1 MLLRK
6 FYIGFLSGIII
17 ISFSARS
24 VTGQTLR
31 YNIGMPYLGLG
42 AYSQQQ
48 ADVFSFGNNQA
59 ALAGIDQFS
68 LGVYGERRFMLSEN
82 SLYNFSGAFPT
93 SLGNFGINLKY
104 DGFKN
109 FNESQIGLA
118 YARRLGSALDL
129 GVQFNYYRY
138 QIPGYSKAATL
149 NFEIGAIMHLTN
161 RLNAGVHIYN
171 PVKGELGKNIGE
183 KLASTYKFGLGYD
196 ASDDFFV
203 SVEVIKQED
212 MPVNVIGGLQYRF
225 KKQFFARAGFSSETS
240 SYFGGL
246 GLAFSGFRLDV
257 ATNYHPQLGFS
268 PAILLAT
275 NFGKSKKSKN

>member
-93 SLGNFGINLKY
+93 SLGNFGINLK
-104 DGFKN
+104 
-109 FNESQIGLA
+109 
-118 YARRLGSALDL
+118 
-129 GVQFNYYRY
+129 
-138 QIPGYSKAATL
+138 
-149 NFEIGAIMHLTN
+149 
-161 RLNAGVHIYN
+161 
-171 PVKGELGKNIGE
+171 
-183 KLASTYKFGLGYD
+183 
-196 ASDDFFV
+196 
-203 SVEVIKQED
+203 
-212 MPVNVIGGLQYRF
+212 
-225 KKQFFARAGFSSETS
+225 
-240 SYFGGL
+240 
-246 GLAFSGFRLDV
+246 
-257 ATNYHPQLGFS
+257 
-268 PAILLAT
+268 
-275 NFGKSKKSKN
+275 

>member
-1 MLLRK
+1 MKTLNRK
-6 FYIGFLSGIII
+6 MI
-17 ISFSARS
+17 
-24 VTGQTLR
+24 
-31 YNIGMPYLGLG
+31 
-42 AYSQQQ
+42 
-48 ADVFSFGNNQA
+48 
-59 ALAGIDQFS
+59 
-68 LGVYGERRFMLSEN
+68 
-82 SLYNFSGAFPT
+82 PT

-171 PVKGELGKNIGE
+171 PVKGELGKNTGE